1 MPLKPSLQSLSA
13 ATVTTMN
20 PVLSVAGRSGGALRS
35 NPGQSAMAS
44 HPTVEVSLDTVGRTL
59 WSFMRPNGRPSF
71 SPSLLRDLHAMQ
83 RSIHD
88 MAETSGGTLPFR
100 YMVVGSRVP
109 GIFNLGGDLAL
120 FAEKIA
126 RGDREGL
133 RQYAHAC
140 VDVVFANADGY
151 GHPVTTV
158 ALVQGDALGGG
169 FEAALS
175 CDLIVAEKQAKFGL
189 PEILFN
195 LFPGMG
201 AYTLLTRRVGA
212 RMAEKMILSGQ
223 TYTAANLHEMGVVDI
238 LAEQG
243 DGEATVREHLARID
257 RRYNAHE
264 AIQRTKRLVNPVSHQ
279 ELRDVTDIWVDA
291 ALRLAETDLR
301 KMMRLVNAQNRRI
314 QTIQVESVAS

>member
-1 MPLKPSLQSLSA
+1 
-13 ATVTTMN
+13 MN
-20 PVLSVAGRSGGALRS
+20 PLLSVAGRSGGALRS
-35 NPGQSAMAS
+35 SPGQPAVAS

-71 SPSLLRDLHAMQ
+71 SPPLLRDLHAMQ

-88 MAETSGGTLPFR
+88 MAEAGGGALPFR

-151 GHPVTTV
+151 GHPVTTL

-189 PEILFN
+189 PEVLFN

-201 AYTLLTRRVGA
+201 AYTLLTRRVGT
-212 RMAEKMILSGQ
+212 RIAERMILGGQ
-223 TYTAANLHEMGVVDI
+223 TYTATDLHEMGIVDI
-238 LAEQG
+238 LAEPG
-243 DGEATVREHLARID
+243 DGEATVRDHLARID

-264 AIQRTKRLVNPVSHQ
+264 AIQRTKRLVNPVRHQ
-279 ELRDVTDIWVDA
+279 ELRDITDIWVDA

>member
-1 MPLKPSLQSLSA
+1 
-13 ATVTTMN
+13 MN
-20 PVLSVAGRSGGALRS
+20 PALSVAGRPMGAMRS
-35 NPGQSAMAS
+35 IPGQSAVAN
-44 HPTVEVSLDTVGRTL
+44 HPTVEVSLDAVGRTL

-71 SPSLLRDLHAMQ
+71 SPPLLRDLHAMQ

-88 MAETSGGTLPFR
+88 MAAEADGSLPFR

-151 GHPVTTV
+151 GHYITTV

-175 CDLIVAEKQAKFGL
+175 CNLIVAEKQAKFGL

-201 AYTLLTRRVGA
+201 AYTLLTRRIGA

-223 TYTAANLHEMGVVDI
+223 TYTATELHDMGVVDI

-264 AIQRTKRLVNPVSHQ
+264 AILRTKRLVNPVSHQ

-291 ALRLAETDLR
+291 ALRLTETDLR